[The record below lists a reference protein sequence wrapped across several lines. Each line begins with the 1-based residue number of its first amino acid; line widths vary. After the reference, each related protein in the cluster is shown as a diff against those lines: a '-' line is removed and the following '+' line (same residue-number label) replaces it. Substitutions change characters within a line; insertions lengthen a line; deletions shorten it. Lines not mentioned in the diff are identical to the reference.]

1 MTLGEKLKN
10 YRKKKGL
17 TARAV
22 MDITGIKI
30 STLSNYERDARLP
43 DINVLTKLAKLYGVS
58 LNAFLSEET
67 ESDAILVPVLGIIRA
82 GEPIC
87 AEQNITRWE
96 KYDDYRMGEEYFAL
110 DVKGDSMNERG
121 ICDGSTIIVKKQN
134 YINNKEIAVVL
145 VNNEEAT
152 VKMVFENEN
161 EITLI
166 PCSTNPVHQPKVYNK
181 KDNQIQILGRVMES
195 KIKF

>member
-1 MTLGEKLKN
+1 MTIGEKLKY
-10 YRKKKGL
+10 YRKKNGL
-17 TARAV
+17 TAKVV
-22 MDITGIKI
+22 MEKTDIKI

-43 DINVLTKLAKLYGVS
+43 DVNVLTKLAKLYGVS
-58 LNAFLSEET
+58 LNEFFEEDFSSET
-67 ESDAILVPVLGIIRA
+67 MLVPVLGVIRA
-82 GEPIC
+82 GEPIA

-96 KYDDYRMGEEYFAL
+96 KYDDFHPGAEYFAL

-121 ICDGSTIIVKKQN
+121 ICDGSTIIVRRQN

-152 VKMVFENEN
+152 VKMVFQNES

-181 KDNQIQILGRVMES
+181 RENSIQILGRVMES